1 MFARVTSVVGV
12 VMVGTLAGTAVAAEP
27 VGILTLEAARSRA
40 LAGHPTLVRLRAQVR
55 ASEARA
61 DQIGTALNPTVSGQ
75 VDATVGNNPP
85 KDFDDPDVTVRAG
98 VVGSWTITDFGRTS
112 SQEKV
117 ARTSIGA
124 DEASISASERD
135 IVAAVDQAYW
145 VAKAQYELV
154 AVAKANHAA
163 ETRHREEAE
172 RFVQAGTR
180 AAIEVARAK
189 TQEARA
195 RTEVVRAETA
205 ARQALVSLGQA
216 MGMAST
222 PTGVEGAW
230 SQPLAEESTPID
242 ALAAEA
248 YSLRTEV
255 EAQRRRVLAAEAAVV
270 AAEKG
275 TLPYLTADAQVGVG
289 SVGLEEWA
297 PSWQVGVTFTW
308 PFYDGG
314 RTSAGVAAARA
325 DLEAANVVLKELEV
339 GVFSEVSSAVEAIVS
354 AKSEI
359 DASTAVREA
368 AEVELR
374 LAEERWKEGIG
385 SGIELADAQ
394 TRVAIAA
401 SDRTSA
407 ELSLA
412 LARARL
418 IRAMGR

>member
-27 VGILTLEAARSRA
+27 LGVLTLAAARSRA
-40 LAGHPTLVRLRAQVR
+40 LAGHPTLVRLRAQIR

-85 KDFDDPDVTVRAG
+85 RDFGDPDVTVRAG

-112 SQEKV
+112 AAERV
-117 ARTSIGA
+117 ARTAIGA
-124 DEASISASERD
+124 DESSITATERD
-135 IVAAVDQAYW
+135 IVAAVDQAFW
-145 VAKAQYELV
+145 VAKAQHELV

-163 ETRHREEAE
+163 ETRHRAEAE

-195 RTEVVRAETA
+195 RTEEVRAETA

-216 MGMAST
+216 MGMAAT
-222 PTGVEGAW
+222 PTGVEGPW
-230 SQPLAEESTPID
+230 SQALAEESGAID
-242 ALAAEA
+242 ALASEA
-248 YSLRTEV
+248 YGVRTEV
-255 EAQRRRVLAAEAAVV
+255 EAQRRRVATAEAAVT

-275 TLPYLTADAQVGVG
+275 LLPFLTADAQLGVG
-289 SVGLEEWA
+289 SVGLKEWA

-325 DLEAANVVLKELEV
+325 DLDAASVVLKELEV

-359 DASTAVREA
+359 EASTAVREA